1 MQSKIIIPTSLSEIR
16 LTQYQE
22 LMKLQND
29 EDTNDIAAKKMISM
43 LCKIRMSEV
52 NMFSAHDVFTLMAKL
67 GDLFKQEPDFEPTF
81 FIDKYEFGFIPDLEN
96 MTFGEYVDAE
106 KYLQDWDT
114 MHKAMAVLFRPI
126 KKKKGDKYEIEPYY
140 TSATYSEVM
149 KMMPLNIA
157 LGASFFLRNLSVA
170 LLNVTMDFL
179 QEEIKKMDLTTAQK
193 QTSQIDGDG
202 MLQFI
207 RSAKATLDEWTALPH
222 YRCINALLT

>member
-1 MQSKIIIPTSLSEIR
+1 MQSKILIPTSLSEIR

-22 LMKLQND
+22 LMKLQSD
-29 EDTNDIAAKKMISM
+29 EDSNDIAAKKMISM

-52 NMFSAHDVFTLMAKL
+52 NNFSAGDVFTLMAKL

-126 KKKKGDKYEIEPYY
+126 KKKKGEKYEIEPYH
-140 TSATYSEVM
+140 TSATYAEVM

-170 LLNVTMDFL
+170 LLNATMDFL
-179 QEEIKKMDLTTAQK
+179 QTELKTMDLTTAQK
-193 QTSQIDGDG
+193 ATLPIDGDG

-207 RSAKATLDEWTALPH
+207 RSAKATLDEWTMLPH